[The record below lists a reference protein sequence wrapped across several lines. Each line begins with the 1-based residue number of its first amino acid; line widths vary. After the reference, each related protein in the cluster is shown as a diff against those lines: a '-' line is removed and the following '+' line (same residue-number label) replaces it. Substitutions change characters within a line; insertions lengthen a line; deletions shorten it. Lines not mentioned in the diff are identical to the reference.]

1 MKEGGMMRSE
11 ERVASDRKISTI
23 EGSKEMGEA
32 RKKTWW
38 PLMEAEEEAE
48 EAEAEEAEAEEEEE

>member
-1 MKEGGMMRSE
+1 MMRSE